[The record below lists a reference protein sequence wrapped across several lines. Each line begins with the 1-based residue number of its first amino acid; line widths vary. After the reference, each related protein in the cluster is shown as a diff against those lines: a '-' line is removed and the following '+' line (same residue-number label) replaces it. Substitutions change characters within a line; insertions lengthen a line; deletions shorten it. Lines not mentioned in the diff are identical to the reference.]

1 MKKLALHW
9 KIIIGMVLGV
19 VYGLIANQMGLVS
32 FTNDW
37 IKPWGTIFVNLL
49 KLIAVP
55 LVFASLIK
63 GVASL
68 SDISRLSRI
77 GGKTIAIYLTST
89 VIAVTIGLLLVNT
102 VNPGSDF
109 DKESIEVTESTKLG
123 ANKKSKVK

>member
-19 VYGLIANQMGLVS
+19 IYGLIANKMGWID
-32 FTNDW
+32 FTTDW
-37 IKPWGTIFVNLL
+37 IKPWGIIFINLL

-63 GVASL
+63 GITSL
-68 SDISRLSRI
+68 SDISKLSRI

-102 VNPGSDF
+102 VKPGSDF
-109 DKESIEVTESTKLG
+109 DKITGNS
-123 ANKKSKVK
+123 